1 MRGLGLRG
9 VASLVA
15 LALLACTPEKV
26 GETDAGDAT
35 ADGARGTDAAQDSG
49 ADAGLADDAMP
60 EATSADLTNRAR
72 HLLEAIAKSSPDLA
86 LDMLFPREGYIGAR
100 DAQDPG
106 KLWDVKLKPAYEAQ
120 VKRAAKRT
128 KGLDRAVFVSF
139 ELGKSI
145 SRIVPKKKEW
155 KTPLWRVK
163 RSSITFTI
171 DGKAHR
177 MEIAELVAWRG
188 NWYLAKLH

>member
-1 MRGLGLRG
+1 MRGG
-9 VASLVA
+9 AIFVA
-15 LALLACTPEKV
+15 LALCACTPEKPS
-26 GETDAGDAT
+26 GADTADAR
-35 ADGARGTDAAQDSG
+35 ADGAMVADAAPDSG
-49 ADAGLADDAMP
+49 ADSGVADDAMP

-106 KLWDVKLKPAYEAQ
+106 KLWDVKLKPAYETQ

-128 KGLDRAVFVSF
+128 KGIERAVFVSF

-145 SRIVPKKKEW
+145 SRVVPKKKEW

-177 MEIAELVAWRG
+177 MEIAEMVAWRG
-188 NWYLAKLH
+188 NWYLSKLR

>member
-1 MRGLGLRG
+1 M
-9 VASLVA
+9 LVA
-15 LALLACTPEKV
+15 LALVACTPEKPS
-26 GETDAGDAT
+26 DAEVRDAR
-35 ADGARGTDAAQDSG
+35 ADGARGPDGALDSG
-49 ADAGLADDAMP
+49 AESGTADDAMP
-60 EATSADLTNRAR
+60 EASSADLTNRAR

-100 DAQDPG
+100 DAPDPG

-128 KGLDRAVFVSF
+128 KGMDRAVFVSF

-155 KTPLWRVK
+155 KAQLWRVK

-177 MEIAELVAWRG
+177 MEVAELVAWRG
-188 NWYLAKLH
+188 NWYLAKLR

>member
-1 MRGLGLRG
+1 MRGRVFRYAGM
-9 VASLVA
+9 LVA
-15 LALLACTPEKV
+15 LALSACTPEKP
-26 GETDAGDAT
+26 GEADIGDAR
-35 ADGARGTDAAQDSG
+35 ADGARTADAAQDVG
-49 ADAGLADDAMP
+49 VDAGTADDAMP

-72 HLLEAIAKSSPDLA
+72 HLLEAIAKSSPDLG

-100 DAQDPG
+100 DAPDPA
-106 KLWDVKLKPAYEAQ
+106 KLWDVKLKPADEAQ
-120 VKRAAKRT
+120 GKRATKRT
-128 KGLDRAVFVSF
+128 KGMDRAVVVSF
-139 ELGKSI
+139 ELGRSV

-188 NWYLAKLH
+188 NWYLAKLR

>member
-1 MRGLGLRG
+1 MLGRAARGS
-9 VASLVA
+9 VFVVA
-15 LALLACTPEKV
+15 LTLLACTPERPA
-26 GETDAGDAT
+26 GPDAGDAR
-35 ADGARGTDAAQDSG
+35 ADAPPIADVA
-49 ADAGLADDAMP
+49 ADAGADTGVADDAMP
-60 EATSADLTNRAR
+60 EASSADLTSRAR
-72 HLLEAIAKSSPDLA
+72 HLLEAISKTSPDLA

-120 VKRAAKRT
+120 VKRAAKHT
-128 KGLDRAVFVSF
+128 KGIDRAVFVSF
-139 ELGKSI
+139 DLGKSI
-145 SRIVPKKKEW
+145 SRIVPKNKEW

-177 MEIAELVAWRG
+177 LELAEMVAWRG
-188 NWYLAKLH
+188 HWYLTRLR